1 MQKIGLHC
9 DEWDFYT
16 HSGGVCK
23 VGKCVGLRVRGEEDF
38 CAHVCLSTCLSFE
51 GSIHGLVPSIVG
63 DGEVINSCVKSW
75 ADWTSLWG
83 DLD

>member
-1 MQKIGLHC
+1 M
-9 DEWDFYT
+9 
-16 HSGGVCK
+16 
-23 VGKCVGLRVRGEEDF
+23 GLRVRDEEDF
-38 CAHVCLSTCLSFE
+38 CACVCPSTCLSFE
-51 GSIHGLVPSIVG
+51 ASIHGLVPSIVG